1 LKNKILLSEKE
12 IFMGKEIN
20 VSDKDFDLEVLQS
33 KIPVFVDFWAPW
45 CAPCKM
51 VGPAIEEIAQEY
63 DGKLKVCKLN
73 VDDSPDST
81 LKYEVRSIPTFII
94 FKEGKE
100 VKRSSGATSKEGIV
114 TLFKDI
120 I

>member
-1 LKNKILLSEKE
+1 
-12 IFMGKEIN
+12 MGKEIH

-33 KIPVFVDFWAPW
+33 KKPVFVDFWAPW

-51 VGPAIEEIAQEY
+51 VEPIIEEIAGEY
-63 DGKLKVCKLN
+63 SDKLKVCKLN
-73 VDDSPDST
+73 VDDNPDST

-100 VKRSSGATSKEGIV
+100 VSRSSGATSKNIMVGF
-114 TLFKDI
+114 FKDVI
-120 I
+120 

>member
-1 LKNKILLSEKE
+1 
-12 IFMGKEIN
+12 MGKEIIVN
-20 VSDKDFDLEVLQS
+20 DNDFDLEVLQS

-51 VGPAIEEIAQEY
+51 VGPVIEEISEEFT
-63 DGKLKVCKLN
+63 DKLKVCKLN
-73 VDDSPDST
+73 VDDNPDST

-100 VKRSSGATSKEGIV
+100 LKRSSGAASKEGIV
-114 TLFKDI
+114 SLFKDI